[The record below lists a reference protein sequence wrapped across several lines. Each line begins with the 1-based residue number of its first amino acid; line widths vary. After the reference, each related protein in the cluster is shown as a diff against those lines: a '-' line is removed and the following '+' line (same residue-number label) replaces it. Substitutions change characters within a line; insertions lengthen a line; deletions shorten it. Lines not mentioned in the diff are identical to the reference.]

1 MSALLPARELG
12 GCGGEGQTELHLK
25 GKGRRKFF
33 HLPGGA
39 GQWSWGPVSDPFSFL
54 TRLPALCN
62 SPHSEHW
69 DDDPAFHFGGAAL
82 SLLAQAQFFFW
93 VSLSPKGRL
102 GSRGFR
108 GR

>member
-1 MSALLPARELG
+1 MILG
-12 GCGGEGQTELHLK
+12 PCL
-25 GKGRRKFF
+25 R
-33 HLPGGA
+33 
-39 GQWSWGPVSDPFSFL
+39 PFSFL

-69 DDDPAFHFGGAAL
+69 DDDPAFHCGGAVR
-82 SLLAQAQFFFW
+82 SLLAQAQFLFW

-102 GSRGFR
+102 GSRGVR